1 MNACENISICLFT
14 LQNYESAA
22 VVRFIANWGSCS
34 VTDEEK
40 FVQRPKPGTEETVE
54 TITFGTAPSKLDAVD
69 EPSEDTPQTDGAAQP
84 VADSE
89 EDANKLND
97 AQQNEGQDTGKT
109 DANPSQDVS
118 QQNSN
123 TDNTSESEAE

>member
-1 MNACENISICLFT
+1 MNVCENISICLFT

-22 VVRFIANWGSCS
+22 VVQFIANWGSCS

-40 FVQRPKPGTEETVE
+40 LVERPEPGTEETVE
-54 TITFGTAPSKLDAVD
+54 TIAFGTAPSKLDAVD
-69 EPSEDTPQTDGAAQP
+69 EPSEEKPQTDGAAQP
-84 VADSE
+84 VADSK
-89 EDANKLND
+89 EDANKLD
-97 AQQNEGQDTGKT
+97 EVQQNEGQDTGKT